1 MVWFFSG
8 SKRSLVPRM
17 ADRRVVRCA
26 IYTRKSSE
34 DGLEQDFNSLDAQRE
49 ACAAY
54 IASQKHEGWKAVAQT
69 YDDGGFSGGSMQR
82 PGLAQLMSDIKAR
95 RVDVIVVYKVDRL
108 TRSLA
113 DFAKI
118 VDILDAHQASFVSV
132 TQQFNTT
139 TSMGRLTL
147 NVLLSFAQ
155 FEREI
160 ASERIRDKIKA
171 SRQKG
176 MWMGGTVPLGYEVR
190 NRALVIK
197 PAEAEIVRMIFQRYL
212 DLGSVYTLA
221 DELSRS
227 GIRSPHRFSQSG
239 HASGNRPITR
249 GNLYLMLTNQAYIG
263 MAVHKGTPYP
273 GLHQP
278 IIGRAQWDLVQQ
290 MLTDHRVERRNGTCA
305 VEPSLLAGMIF
316 DDAGQRLTPSHAV
329 KSGRRYRYYVSRAL
343 ITKQTGGL
351 DNGASTR
358 WRIPAI
364 EIESAVIA
372 ALQSTLA
379 DANGLLDFLSLER
392 PDPAQVERIINSA
405 AALANRL
412 DDQEL
417 HENKKF
423 VSETVSKVVISDTQI
438 SITLHRSA
446 IHKALSVEPPS
457 QPVDALSSAQLN
469 LPIRVTKRGVEQKL
483 IIRAGVPKRANVDE
497 ALIKAIAR
505 AHCWLRDLKTGAAPD
520 ITVIARRE
528 KIPASYAQ
536 LMLPLAFLAPSIVTA
551 ILEGH
556 QPADLSL
563 DRLIKRT
570 TLALDWSAQR
580 QHLGFSG

>member
-1 MVWFFSG
+1 
-8 SKRSLVPRM
+8 M
-17 ADRRVVRCA
+17 ADHRVVRCA

-49 ACAAY
+49 ACSAY
-54 IASQKHEGWKAVAQT
+54 IASQKHEGWKALAQT

-82 PGLAQLMSDIKAR
+82 PGLGQLMNDIKAR

-118 VDILDAHQASFVSV
+118 VDVLDAHQASFVSV

-160 ASERIRDKIKA
+160 AGERIRDKIKA

-212 DLGSVYTLA
+212 DLSSVYTLA

-227 GIRSPHRFSQSG
+227 GIRSPHRVSRCG

-263 MAVHKGTPYP
+263 MAVHKGMPYP

-278 IIGRAQWDLVQQ
+278 IIDRTQWDLVQK
-290 MLTDHRVERRNGTCA
+290 MLADHRVERRNGTYA
-305 VEPSLLAGMIF
+305 AEPSLLAGMIF

-343 ITKQTGGL
+343 ITKQSGNVSEGP
-351 DNGASTR
+351 GTR
-358 WRIPAI
+358 WRIPAV
-364 EIESAVIA
+364 EIEGAVIA
-372 ALQSTLA
+372 ALQLTFT
-379 DANGLLDFLSLER
+379 DANGLLEFLSLDK
-392 PDPAQVERIINSA
+392 PDPAQVERMVDSSV
-405 AALANRL
+405 ALAKRL
-412 DDQEL
+412 DDQGL
-417 HENKKF
+417 HENKKL
-423 VSETVSKVVISDTQI
+423 VGETVSKVVISDTQI
-438 SITLHRSA
+438 SITLRRSA
-446 IHKALSVEPPS
+446 IHKALCVEPPP
-457 QPVDALSSAQLN
+457 QPDDALSSAQLI

-483 IIRAGVPKRANVDE
+483 IVRSGVPKRANVDKT
-497 ALIKAIAR
+497 LIKAIAR
-505 AHCWLRDLKTGAAPD
+505 AHCWLLDLKTGAAPD

-536 LMLPLAFLAPSIVTA
+536 SILPLAFLAPSIVTA

-563 DRLIKRT
+563 DRLTKRT
-570 TLALDWSAQR
+570 TLALNWSAQR
-580 QHLGFSG
+580 QQLGFSG

>member
-1 MVWFFSG
+1 
-8 SKRSLVPRM
+8 M
-17 ADRRVVRCA
+17 ADHRVVRCA

-54 IASQKHEGWKAVAQT
+54 ITSQKHEGWKVLAQT

-160 ASERIRDKIKA
+160 AGERIRDKIKA

-227 GIRSPHRFSQSG
+227 GIRSPHRISQNG

-273 GLHQP
+273 GLHRP
-278 IIGRAQWDLVQQ
+278 IVDRAQWDLVQHT
-290 MLTDHRVERRNGTCA
+290 LADHRVERRNGTYA
-305 VEPSLLAGMIF
+305 AEPSLLAGLIF
-316 DDAGQRLTPSHAV
+316 DDVGQRLTPSHAV

-343 ITKQTGGL
+343 ITKQWGAA
-351 DNGASTR
+351 DDGASTR
-358 WRIPAI
+358 WRIPAV
-364 EIESAVIA
+364 EIEGAIVSA
-372 ALQSTLA
+372 LKSTLT
-379 DANGLLDFLSLER
+379 DANGLLEFLCLNK
-392 PDPAQVERIINSA
+392 PDPAHVERIVNSA
-405 AALANRL
+405 VALAKRI
-412 DDQEL
+412 DDQGL
-417 HENKKF
+417 HENKKL
-423 VSETVSKVVISDTQI
+423 VGEIVSKVVISATQI

-446 IHKALSVEPPS
+446 IHKALGVEPLSPPDDSPS
-457 QPVDALSSAQLN
+457 TTQLIF
-469 LPIRVTKRGVEQKL
+469 PIRVTKRGVEQKL

-497 ALIKAIAR
+497 TLIKAIAR
-505 AHCWLRDLKTGAAPD
+505 AHCWLRDLKTGTAPD
-520 ITVIARRE
+520 ITVIAQRE

-580 QHLGFSG
+580 QQLGFTG

>member
-1 MVWFFSG
+1 
-8 SKRSLVPRM
+8 M

-54 IASQKHEGWKAVAQT
+54 IVSQKHEGWKALTQT

-82 PGLAQLMSDIKAR
+82 PGLAQLMNDIKAK

-160 ASERIRDKIKA
+160 AGERIRDKIKA

-176 MWMGGTVPLGYEVR
+176 MWMGGTVPLGYEVK

-197 PAEAEIVRMIFQRYL
+197 TTEAEIVRIIFSRYL
-212 DLGSVYTLA
+212 ELGSVYTLA

-227 GIRSPHRFSQSG
+227 GIRSPHRISQNG

-249 GNLYLMLTNQAYIG
+249 GNLYLMLMNQAYIG

-278 IIGRAQWDLVQQ
+278 IIDRTQWDLVQQ
-290 MLTDHRVERRNGTCA
+290 MLADHRVERRNGTYA
-305 VEPSLLAGMIF
+305 AEPSLLSGMIF

-329 KSGRRYRYYVSRAL
+329 KSGRRYRYYVSRSL
-343 ITKQTGGL
+343 ITKRSGPVN
-351 DNGASTR
+351 DGAGTR
-358 WRIPAI
+358 WRIPAV
-364 EIESAVIA
+364 EIEGAVVA
-372 ALQSTLA
+372 ALQSTLT
-379 DANGLLDFLSLER
+379 DANGLLEFLSLEK
-392 PDPAQVERIINSA
+392 PDPAHVGRIINSA

-412 DDQEL
+412 KDHVL
-417 HENKKF
+417 HENKKLF
-423 VSETVSKVVISDTQI
+423 GEIVSKVVISATQI
-438 SITLHRSA
+438 SITPHRSA
-446 IHKALSVEPPS
+446 IHKALGVEPPAHPDDS
-457 QPVDALSSAQLN
+457 PSTTQLV
-469 LPIRVTKRGVEQKL
+469 LPISVTKRGVEQKL
-483 IIRAGVPKRANVDE
+483 TIRAGVAKRANVDE
-497 ALIKAIAR
+497 TLIKAIAR
-505 AHCWLRDLKTGAAPD
+505 AHCWLRELKTGVAPD
-520 ITVIARRE
+520 ITVIARRDN
-528 KIPASYAQ
+528 IPASYAQ
-536 LMLPLAFLAPSIVTA
+536 LILPLAFLAPSIVTA

-580 QHLGFSG
+580 QQLGFSG

>member
-1 MVWFFSG
+1 
-8 SKRSLVPRM
+8 M

-54 IASQKHEGWKAVAQT
+54 VASQKHEGWKALTQT

-82 PGLAQLMSDIKAR
+82 PGLAQLMNDIKAR

-118 VDILDAHQASFVSV
+118 VDVLDAYQASFVSV

-160 ASERIRDKIKA
+160 AGERIRDKIKA

-197 PAEAEIVRMIFQRYL
+197 PVEAEIVQMIFQRYL

-221 DELSRS
+221 NELSRS
-227 GIRSPHRFSQSG
+227 GILSPHRISQNG

-249 GNLYLMLTNQAYIG
+249 GNLYLILTNQAYIG

-278 IIGRAQWDLVQQ
+278 IIDRTKWDLVQQ
-290 MLTDHRVERRNGTCA
+290 MLADHRVERRNGTHA
-305 VEPSLLAGMIF
+305 AEPSLFAGMIF

-343 ITKQTGGL
+343 ITKQSGPVN
-351 DNGASTR
+351 DGASTR
-358 WRIPAI
+358 WRIPAV
-364 EIESAVIA
+364 EIEGAVIA

-379 DANGLLDFLSLER
+379 DANGLLEFLSLER
-392 PDPAQVERIINSA
+392 PDPAHVERIINSA
-405 AALANRL
+405 VALAKRL
-412 DDQEL
+412 DSHGP
-417 HENKKF
+417 HENKKL
-423 VSETVSKVVISDTQI
+423 VGETVSKVVISDSQI
-438 SITLHRSA
+438 LITLRRSA
-446 IHKALSVEPPS
+446 IYNALSVEPPS
-457 QPVDALSSAQLN
+457 QPDDALPSSQII
-469 LPIRVTKRGVEQKL
+469 LPIKVTKRGVEQKL
-483 IIRAGVPKRANVDE
+483 IIRSGVPKRANVDE
-497 ALIKAIAR
+497 TLIKAIAR
-505 AHCWLRDLKTGAAPD
+505 AHWWLRELKTGAAPD

-580 QHLGFSG
+580 QQLGFYG

>member
-1 MVWFFSG
+1 
-8 SKRSLVPRM
+8 M

-54 IASQKHEGWKAVAQT
+54 IASQKHEGWKAIAQT

-82 PGLAQLMSDIKAR
+82 PGLAQLMNDIKAR

-160 ASERIRDKIKA
+160 AGERIRDKIKA

-212 DLGSVYTLA
+212 VLGSVYTLA
-221 DELSRS
+221 DELSRN
-227 GIRSPHRFSQSG
+227 GIRSPHRISQSG

-263 MAVHKGTPYP
+263 MAVHKGTSYP

-278 IIGRAQWDLVQQ
+278 IIDRAQWDRVQQ
-290 MLTDHRVERRNGTCA
+290 MLADHRVERHNGTYA
-305 VEPSLLAGMIF
+305 AEPSLLAGLIF

-343 ITKQTGGL
+343 ITKQSGAA
-351 DNGASTR
+351 DNGAGTR
-358 WRIPAI
+358 WRIPAV
-364 EIESAVIA
+364 EIEGAVVA
-372 ALQSTLA
+372 ALQSTLT
-379 DANGLLDFLSLER
+379 DANVLLEFLCLNK
-392 PDPAQVERIINSA
+392 PDPAHVERIVNSA
-405 AALANRL
+405 VALAKRI
-412 DDQEL
+412 DDQGL
-417 HENKKF
+417 HENKKL
-423 VSETVSKVVISDTQI
+423 VGEIVSKVVISEIQI
-438 SITLHRSA
+438 SITFHQSA
-446 IHKALSVEPPS
+446 IHKALSVQPPS
-457 QPVDALSSAQLN
+457 QPDDSPSTTQLV

-483 IIRAGVPKRANVDE
+483 IIRAGVTKRANVDE
-497 ALIKAIAR
+497 TLIRAIAR

-580 QHLGFSG
+580 QQLGFTG